1 MGVDSGGTY
10 VINRT
15 YKGFRESF
23 LEIGRSYRP
32 VATISQIARE
42 LGVSIS
48 TVSAVVNRNG
58 YVSASMRARI
68 EKALREADYHPDE
81 IARSLRRRETRT
93 VGLIVP
99 DLRNTFYAHLM
110 RGAEDYLSSAGYR
123 LIVADS
129 REDWQRQKEYLGLF
143 SGKTTDGVILVPSF
157 ATDEQI
163 AATPALLRA
172 TPLVYVDRS
181 PLKVQ
186 LDSVLV
192 DNARAAYEAT
202 EHLLDLGHKRIG
214 IITEPLNLLNAA
226 DRLRGYKRALRARGI
241 LVDAK
246 VVRQGDNRVD
256 SGYWCAL
263 ELFKLPHRPTA
274 VVVCNNQMTIGTL
287 VALRDL
293 HLGCPR
299 DVSLIGFDDFECA
312 GVVNPPVTM
321 VRQPAGELGAAA
333 AKAVL
338 KRIRDPRREPSE
350 HITLPTQLVVRES
363 TAPPQGATKK

>member
-1 MGVDSGGTY
+1 M
-10 VINRT
+10 
-15 YKGFRESF
+15 
-23 LEIGRSYRP
+23 
-32 VATISQIARE
+32 ATISQIARE

-48 TVSAVVNRNG
+48 TVSAVVNKRG
-58 YVSASMRARI
+58 YVSATMRARI

-93 VGLIVP
+93 IGLIVP

-163 AATPALLRA
+163 AATPALLRG

-181 PLKVQ
+181 PLQVQ

-202 EHLLDLGHKRIG
+202 EHLLDLGHRRIG

-226 DRLRGYKRALRARGI
+226 DRLRGYKRALRAQGVS
-241 LVDAK
+241 LDAK
-246 VVRQGDNRVD
+246 VIRQGDNRVD

-274 VVVCNNQMTIGTL
+274 VLVCNNQMTIGTL

-293 HLGCPR
+293 HLGCPQE
-299 DVSLIGFDDFECA
+299 VSLIGFDDFECA

-321 VRQPAGELGAAA
+321 VRQPAAELGSTA

-338 KRIRDPRREPSE
+338 KRIRDPRHEPRE
-350 HITLPTQLVVRES
+350 HAMLPTQLVVRES
-363 TAPPQGATKK
+363 TAPPQPVNKK